1 MNKVVKFFGSPW
13 GQRVILLIIVI
24 LIMAIFQPKFF
35 SLDNVS
41 SILLAIAIY
50 GIMVCGMLYVVI
62 LGGIDLSIA
71 SAAALGGSILS
82 VIAKGSGYTVEGFI
96 TGFVVA
102 IVVAILVGLL
112 HGIMNTVF
120 GLPSFVV
127 TLATQYILLGAV
139 LIVTKGAYIYHSD
152 YGIFYMLGN
161 ARPLNIPLP
170 VIIFLIYV
178 AISAF
183 ILGCTTYGRRL
194 YCIGGNPIASGLV
207 GIKTKR
213 DTIIAYVICSVSAF
227 FGGMILVS
235 MNMMAGAATA
245 SGAVGSVL
253 TAIIVGGI
261 NLAGG
266 EGGIPGAI
274 FGALLVGIINNALIL
289 LGVPSDYQKFV
300 QGVIIIG
307 AIALSVYTGRRSENI
322 KTPTT
327 KKPTKKALD
336 NAQSAEI

>member
-1 MNKVVKFFGSPW
+1 MSNKVTKFFGSPW
-13 GQRVILLIIVI
+13 GQRVSLLIIVI
-24 LIMAIFQPKFF
+24 LIMIIFQPKFF

-50 GIMVCGMLYVVI
+50 GIMVCGMLFVVI

-82 VIAKGSGYTVEGFI
+82 VFVKGSGYTVEGFI
-96 TGFVVA
+96 TGFAVSIA
-102 IVVAILVGLL
+102 VAILVGLV
-112 HGIMNTVF
+112 HGVMCTVF

-127 TLATQYILLGAV
+127 TLATQYVLLGAV
-139 LIVTKGAYIYHSD
+139 LVVTNGAYIYHSD
-152 YGIFYMLGN
+152 FGIFYMLGN
-161 ARPLNIPLP
+161 ARPLGIPLP
-170 VIIFLIYV
+170 IIIFLIYT

-183 ILGCTTYGRRL
+183 VLGCTTYGRSL
-194 YCIGGNPIASGLV
+194 YCIGGNPVASGLV
-207 GIKTKR
+207 GIRTTIN
-213 DTIIAYVICSVSAF
+213 TIIAYIFCSVSAF

-245 SGAVGSVL
+245 SNAIGSVL

-307 AIALSVYTGRRSENI
+307 AIALNVYTKRRSENI
-322 KTPTT
+322 KTPRKPS
-327 KKPTKKALD
+327 KKTLD
-336 NAQSAEI
+336 SAQSANL